1 MQSNTRQSTSDS
13 PGKRWLRFF
22 AGLTVLTLFAS
33 FFASGYTPPGV
44 FGEVLRHNRENN
56 IDASPLLYSEVEHM
70 ARLEQGVRELRYE
83 ACVRRGDCTRPKE
96 TP

>member
-1 MQSNTRQSTSDS
+1 MQSHIQQSTSGS
-13 PGKRWLRFF
+13 LGKRWLRFF
-22 AGLTVLTLFAS
+22 IGLTGLTLFAG
-33 FFASGYTPPGV
+33 FFVSGYTPPGV

-70 ARLEQGVRELRYE
+70 ARLEQGVRELRFE
-83 ACVRRGDCTRPKE
+83 ACVRRGDCTRQDD